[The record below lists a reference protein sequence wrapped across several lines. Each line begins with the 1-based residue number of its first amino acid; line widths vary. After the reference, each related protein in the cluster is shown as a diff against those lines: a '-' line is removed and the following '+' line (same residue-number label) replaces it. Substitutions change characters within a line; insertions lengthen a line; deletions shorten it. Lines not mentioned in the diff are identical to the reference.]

1 VTSFESDHPVSADQV
16 LQALVALGAEPVVDP
31 ELRPA
36 GPRPEDLPEL
46 LGALL
51 ATLELEIATR
61 IHPTDDP
68 PVGLPELIAGWN
80 AMIGDAGLGLA
91 VLANRLQ
98 RSALDALQAESEDE
112 PEPSAME
119 AAGNAAVAA
128 ANLISAFLS
137 SGDDREVRRSLDSA
151 EGFLAEALTG
161 LHDARSELTDNE
173 SE

>member
-1 VTSFESDHPVSADQV
+1 MSADQA
-16 LQALVALGAEPVVDP
+16 LQAMVALGAEPVVDP

-51 ATLELEIATR
+51 ATVEVEIATR

-68 PVGLPELIAGWN
+68 PAGLPELIAGWN
-80 AMIGDAGLGLA
+80 AMVGDDGLGLA
-91 VLANRLQ
+91 ILGNRLQ
-98 RSALDALQAESEDE
+98 RTALDVLQAESEDE

-128 ANLISAFLS
+128 ANLISAYLS
-137 SGDDREVRRSLDSA
+137 SGDDREVRQSLDAA
-151 EGFLAEALTG
+151 EGFIAEALTN
-161 LHDARSELTDNE
+161 LHAARSELTEDE
-173 SE
+173 D